1 MDNLTRRVFLAR
13 SVIASVSGAHLLTAR
28 LSATDLVL
36 QEGSGRNLFDR
47 MKWFNDPASAKVDG
61 EQLIVVTR
69 AKTDYWRKT
78 YYGYITN
85 NGHFYHMPF
94 DGDFILQARVSGD
107 YKALYDQAGLMVRVD
122 DINWMKCGLELVDGI
137 GHASVVVTRDFSDWS
152 TVRGVSTKDPVWWKV
167 VRKSDALEMFYSID
181 GKNYISIRQ
190 GYLPMPASVQVGL
203 MCASPEGQGF
213 ECKFDEFR
221 IQKAMPA

>member
-1 MDNLTRRVFLAR
+1 MDNPTRRVFLAR

-94 DGDFILQARVSGD
+94 DGDFILQARRHWTRERGCHTR
-107 YKALYDQAGLMVRVD
+107 LFG
-122 DINWMKCGLELVDGI
+122 LVDRARRLHERSSLVESCAQIRCTGDVLFDRRQELHI
-137 GHASVVVTRDFSDWS
+137 NTSRIFADACFCAGRINVCITRR
-152 TVRGVSTKDPVWWKV
+152 T
-167 VRKSDALEMFYSID
+167 
-181 GKNYISIRQ
+181 
-190 GYLPMPASVQVGL
+190 
-203 MCASPEGQGF
+203 GF
-213 ECKFDEFR
+213 R
-221 IQKAMPA
+221 MQI